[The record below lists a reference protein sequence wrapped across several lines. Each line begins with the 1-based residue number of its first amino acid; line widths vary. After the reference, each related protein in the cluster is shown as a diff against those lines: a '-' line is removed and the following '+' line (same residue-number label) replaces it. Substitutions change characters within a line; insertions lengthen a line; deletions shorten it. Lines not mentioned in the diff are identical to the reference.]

1 MSNVIYSKEFCGGLT
16 SICAKNSQVKL
27 AHPFKIEVIEEED
40 KSSTLR
46 VSFWEGGYEHETF
59 QLNQKYN
66 NMLGAVLA
74 AKKLTD
80 NFPEKL
86 EVNSFPTVAA
96 EA

>member
-1 MSNVIYSKEFCGGLT
+1 MSNVIYSKEFSGGLT
-16 SICAKNSQVKL
+16 SIGAKDGQVKL

-46 VSFWEGGYEHETF
+46 VSFWEGGYEYETF
-59 QLNQKYN
+59 QLDQKYN
-66 NMLGAVLA
+66 HMLGAVLA
-74 AKKLTD
+74 AKKLSD
-80 NFPEKL
+80 SFPARI

>member
-1 MSNVIYSKEFCGGLT
+1 MSNVIYSKEFCGRLT
-16 SICAKNSQVKL
+16 SICAKDGEVKL
-27 AHPFKIEVIEEED
+27 AHPFKIEVVEED
-40 KSSTLR
+40 NSSTLR

-59 QLNQKYN
+59 HLNQKYN